1 MIFFFCISA
10 ILLLF
15 SLLLF
20 LILFI
25 CVLSLF
31 FLVILAR
38 GLMIFKSLFS
48 KPIFG
53 FMNFFYFLVSV
64 LFISPVIFIAAFFL
78 FTLIFFLLLLFFL
91 ILLDGRLAYLRFFSF
106 LEEGLYHYEL
116 SSLGLLHTTFV
127 RPCFPCS
134 LSQGIF

>member
-1 MIFFFCISA
+1 MCSNCLFLDSVLEGCVITETCSFLLGCPIYWDITVHSISLWFSFCISA

-53 FMNFFYFLVSV
+53 FMNFFYFLVCFIYFPCDRYCCFLSVYFDFFVVVV
-64 LFISPVIFIAAFFL
+64 LFN
-78 FTLIFFLLLLFFL
+78 
-91 ILLDGRLAYLRFFSF
+91 SF
-106 LEEGLYHYEL
+106 
-116 SSLGLLHTTFV
+116 
-127 RPCFPCS
+127 RW
-134 LSQGIF
+134 